1 MTDAALIFNAERL
14 AAVINAIVRSGGSTE
29 YEADLVATSL
39 VDANLAGHDSH
50 GVGMIARYV
59 DAILEGGLAINR
71 HPRVLVDAGAMLSVD
86 GCLGYGQVIARETM
100 DLAIERA
107 RAHGTAIVALARSH
121 HIGRIGQWAEQ
132 ATAAG
137 LVSIHFVN
145 VLARPMV
152 APWGGGDARHGTN
165 PFCVGIPRRDAPP
178 IILDFATS
186 RIAQGK
192 ARVAYN
198 KGVPVPPGALIDDQ
212 GRPTT
217 AAQYAV
223 VEPFGALLPFG
234 DHKGSGLA
242 LVCELLGGALT
253 GGRTGHGPADT
264 PLQVLNSMLSVLIDP
279 ERLGTRSGFLGETEQ
294 FVEWVKS
301 APVAAGFDQVRVAG
315 DPERETRTTRLR
327 DGIPVD
333 PNTWEEILRAGV
345 KLGLPRADAQRLI
358 ASDST
363 AQAR

>member
-1 MTDAALIFNAERL
+1 MTDAALTLDAQRL
-14 AAVINAIVRSGGSTE
+14 TTVVHAIVRAGGSTE
-29 YEADLVATSL
+29 YEAALVATSL

-59 DAILEGGLAINR
+59 DAILEGGLAINQ
-71 HPRVLVDAGAMLSVD
+71 HPRVVVDAGAMLSLD
-86 GCLGYGQVIARETM
+86 GCLGYGQVIGRETM

-107 RAHGTAIVALARSH
+107 RAHGNAAVALARSH
-121 HIGRIGQWAEQ
+121 HLGRIGQWAEQ
-132 ATAAG
+132 AAAAG

-145 VLARPMV
+145 VRARPMV
-152 APWGGGDARHGTN
+152 APWGAGDARHGTN
-165 PFCVGIPRRDAPP
+165 PFCVGIPRRGAPP
-178 IILDFATS
+178 VILDFATS

-198 KGVPVPPGALIDDQ
+198 KGIPVPPDALIDAQ

-217 AAQYAV
+217 DARFAV

-253 GGRTGHGPADT
+253 GGRTGESPADT
-264 PLQVLNSMLSVLIDP
+264 PMQVLNCMLTILLDP
-279 ERLGTRSGFLGETEQ
+279 ERLGTRNNFLDQTEH

-315 DPERETRTTRLR
+315 DPEREMREKRLR
-327 DGIPVD
+327 EGIPVD
-333 PNTWEEILRAGV
+333 PNTWDEILRAGV
-345 KLGLPRADAQRLI
+345 KFGLPRGDLQRLVV
-358 ASDST
+358 SDATDSN
-363 AQAR
+363 R